1 MLADSELHLNLQ
13 FKSEWNLWISLGKLE
28 ECLALFVIFCSHFS
42 KGFDS
47 HVSLFC
53 FFSVSDIV
61 PLITCYDLQFK
72 NMFKK
77 SISSFMYFSY
87 SAFQILLQILVL
99 FNFLSVICNLITVNV
114 LIVSC
119 CQTIVWV
126 LLLITLKEC
135 NHLKRDWN

>member
-1 MLADSELHLNLQ
+1 MIKICV
-13 FKSEWNLWISLGKLE
+13 FTVKYFFCFI
-28 ECLALFVIFCSHFS
+28 LFVMFCTHFS
-42 KGFDS
+42 EGFAT

-53 FFSVSDIV
+53 FLSISSI
-61 PLITCYDLQFK
+61 PHLITRYDLQFE
-72 NMFKK
+72 NIFKK
-77 SISSFMYFSY
+77 FISSFMYFSY
-87 SAFQILLQILVL
+87 SAFQIFLQILTL
-99 FNFLSVICNLITVNV
+99 FNFLTVICNLITVNV